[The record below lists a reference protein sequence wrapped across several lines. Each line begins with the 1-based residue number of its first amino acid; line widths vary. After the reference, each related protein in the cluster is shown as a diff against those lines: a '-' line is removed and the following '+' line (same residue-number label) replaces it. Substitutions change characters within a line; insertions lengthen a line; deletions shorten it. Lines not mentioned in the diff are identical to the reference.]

1 MVRCGMRLAL
11 LALVPGVLACGDKH
25 ATTIDAAADV
35 GGCGDCDAPNDSP
48 NPDGPAPDGG
58 NPLTPDTLAGT
69 GLCVDA
75 ACTTFASDVHTYT
88 PRWTLWADG
97 ATKRRAFY
105 LPPGTQIDTSD
116 MNYWKFPIGTK
127 FWKEFTRDGV
137 RVETRYIVKLADEAT
152 PPPAVTWF
160 YVSYQWN
167 LAQDDTTAVTQGAM
181 NVNGTQHDI
190 PSRQQCKQCHEGV
203 KGLDQHRGRILG
215 VGALQLDFD
224 GAYDL
229 EDLISANLLT
239 NPPTGGAP
247 HARFPLPGTQVDQ
260 DLYGYL
266 HANCGHCHNP
276 TSSVFLGITPMVLRY
291 DVDHLGSIADM
302 PQFMTTVN
310 VTAAVPYT
318 ENAITYTKIVIPQ
331 DTTNSAMFGRTNST
345 LPSRHMP
352 QIGSEIV
359 DPDGQ
364 AKLTAWINSLQ

>member
-1 MVRCGMRLAL
+1 MRLAL
-11 LALVPGVLACGDKH
+11 VAVVLLGCGDKH
-25 ATTIDAAADV
+25 PAVVDAPLPCGGGCDAAI
-35 GGCGDCDAPNDSP
+35 P
-48 NPDGPAPDGG
+48 PDGPGLDGPLVDGG

-75 ACTTFASDVHTYT
+75 ACTTFTADVHSYT
-88 PRWTLWADG
+88 PRWALWADG
-97 ATKRRAFY
+97 ATKRRAIY

-116 MNYWKFPIGTK
+116 MNYWKFPVGTK

-152 PPPAVTWF
+152 PAPAVTWF
-160 YVSYQWN
+160 YVSYEWN
-167 LAQDDTTAVTQGAM
+167 ATQDATVAVTTGAM

-203 KGLDQHRGRILG
+203 KGLDRNRGRVLG
-215 VGALQLDFD
+215 FSAVQLDFD

-229 EDLISANLLT
+229 EDLIGANLLT
-239 NPPTGGAP
+239 NPPTGGTGGVP

-260 DLYGYL
+260 DFYGYV

-276 TSSVFLGITPMVLRY
+276 TSAVFLGITTMVLRF
-291 DVDHLGSIADM
+291 DVDHLGTVADM
-302 PQFMTTVN
+302 PQFMSTVN
-310 VTAAVPYT
+310 VPAMVPYT
-318 ENAITYTKIVIPQ
+318 ESAITYTTVIVPH
-331 DTTNSAMFGRTNST
+331 DPTNSAMFGRTNSM